1 MKKIM
6 VIAAAAMV
14 LSAAVSCEK
23 YEDGRPSKD
32 VRAEFS
38 RMYPDAWDIEWEF
51 KGNMWEVSFETGTR
65 PNGIDNE
72 ARFDMN
78 GKWLQ
83 TVTDVYL
90 ASVPQ
95 NIREYFKAPEFASGQ
110 FRDDDADYVQ
120 IPDGNW
126 YRFDI
131 RLDGKDV
138 EVDVTE
144 DGKVSQ
150 STYGFW

>member
-6 VIAAAAMV
+6 VIAAAVMV

-72 ARFDMN
+72 ARFDM
-78 GKWLQ
+78 
-83 TVTDVYL
+83 
-90 ASVPQ
+90 
-95 NIREYFKAPEFASGQ
+95 
-110 FRDDDADYVQ
+110 
-120 IPDGNW
+120 DGNW